1 MLNIEGLKVVDT
13 EEYTYIE
20 GMGVAKKEGSYED

>member
-1 MLNIEGLKVVDT
+1 MFILEGLKVVDT

-20 GMGVAKKEGSYED
+20 GMGIAKKEGSYED